1 MDQSS
6 GHSLIVPT
14 KVSRG
19 FFLSQT
25 AQSGAEAWN
34 LKDGVKLL
42 KIGQHMSSI
51 VWSHEEP
58 FSVILMSVSVRALN
72 KPLRSEGATT
82 AFSFDIYCGT
92 FSVFYCLY
100 NFKLRGGSFEA
111 LV

>member
-72 KPLRSEGATT
+72 KPLRRKGLLPLSALTFTVGHSPCSTVYTT
-82 AFSFDIYCGT
+82 S
-92 FSVFYCLY
+92 
-100 NFKLRGGSFEA
+100 NFAEVRLKL
-111 LV
+111 